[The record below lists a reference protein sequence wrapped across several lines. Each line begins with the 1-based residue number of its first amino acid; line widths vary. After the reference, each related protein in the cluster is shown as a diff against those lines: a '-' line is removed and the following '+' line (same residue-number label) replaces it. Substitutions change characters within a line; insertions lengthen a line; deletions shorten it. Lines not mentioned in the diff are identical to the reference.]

1 MSHQPGRGRRKKRA
15 REPKYV
21 RLRYASW
28 NIGTMTGKGRE
39 LADVMKGRRINVAF
53 LQETKW
59 KGARAREIGEGY
71 KFYYCGSDGRRN
83 GVGIVLDRHL
93 KQNVTNVDRKSDRI
107 IAMKV
112 MLENVTL
119 NLISVYAPQSGC
131 DDVAKEK
138 FWEDFDAVT
147 MTIPANEEIYVGG
160 DFNGHVGRMN
170 VGYERVHGG
179 FGFGTRNTQG
189 EALLQAATALDMA
202 IANTWFQKRD
212 EHLITYK
219 SGNHATQIDYF
230 LVKRNKINCIKD
242 SKIIPG
248 EHLTSQHRLLVIDVN
263 IKIQFCIRTER
274 PPAKIRWHM
283 LEKNECAIKFKE
295 RVIDKMIEMNGMEG
309 LNANECWNE
318 MANYIRR
325 VAKDVLGESKGKGVI
340 DKETWWWNEEV
351 QGVLKKKKQAFK
363 EWQSVETGQEVEK
376 EIKRTEYI
384 ECKKKAKRAVA
395 IARTAAQDNL
405 YESLNSPKGEKQ
417 LYRLAKA
424 RERSSRDMAHIKCVK
439 DDAGKVITKDEAIKE
454 RWKVYFERL
463 MNEENEWGRVLEH
476 RLINMGAV
484 KEICMDEVRT
494 AVRSMKNGKSVGPDD
509 IPGEVWKLLREDGC
523 RRLLTSGRLGRLKG
537 AQPDNPALQRLW
549 DDTLCE
555 RSYAQLLAQAA
566 RVEDAARLKAVRQ
579 PESRACLQALP
590 SPHLGTLLDN
600 DTLRVGVALRLGS
613 KVCEPHRCI
622 CGVMVEA
629 NGHHVCGA
637 VPETPC
643 DQ

>member
-1 MSHQPGRGRRKKRA
+1 MSIGLNEMSDRARAYPAGDAQGQHPAPVGNGQGLSHQPGRGRRKKRA

-21 RLRYASW
+21 RL
-28 NIGTMTGKGRE
+28 
-39 LADVMKGRRINVAF
+39 
-53 LQETKW
+53 
-59 KGARAREIGEGY
+59 
-71 KFYYCGSDGRRN
+71 
-83 GVGIVLDRHL
+83 
-93 KQNVTNVDRKSDRI
+93 RKSDRI

-170 VGYERVHGG
+170 VG
-179 FGFGTRNTQG
+179 
-189 EALLQAATALDMA
+189 
-202 IANTWFQKRD
+202 
-212 EHLITYK
+212 
-219 SGNHATQIDYF
+219 
-230 LVKRNKINCIKD
+230 
-242 SKIIPG
+242 
-248 EHLTSQHRLLVIDVN
+248 
-263 IKIQFCIRTER
+263 TER

-523 RRLLTSGRLGRLKG
+523 MWLTLFFNKLLHEETI
-537 AQPDNPALQRLW
+537 PDEW
-549 DDTLCE
+549 
-555 RSYAQLLAQAA
+555 Y
-566 RVEDAARLKAVRQ
+566 
-579 PESRACLQALP
+579 
-590 SPHLGTLLDN
+590 
-600 DTLRVGVALRLGS
+600 
-613 KVCEPHRCI
+613 
-622 CGVMVEA
+622 
-629 NGHHVCGA
+629 
-637 VPETPC
+637 
-643 DQ
+643 